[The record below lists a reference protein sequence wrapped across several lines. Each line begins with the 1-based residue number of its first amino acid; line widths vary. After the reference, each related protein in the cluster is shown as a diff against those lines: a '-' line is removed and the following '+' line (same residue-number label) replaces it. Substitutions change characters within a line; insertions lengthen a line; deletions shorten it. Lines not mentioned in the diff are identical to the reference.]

1 MVVEVVQFQS
11 VNQLI
16 ELVLAERA
24 DGKSLWFRGHS
35 SHEYHLVPKLM
46 RDGPRTDK
54 EISRR
59 ESRLLARFR
68 ERSLPFWAAGYPQGP
83 WEHLFSM
90 QHHGVP
96 TRLLDWSENLLVAAY
111 FASLAPGPLSDVQ
124 NAPSLPRP
132 TIWTLDPVGW
142 NQQVPQLQ
150 ETGINILTI
159 ADEIGE
165 RWQPV
170 TSENHLGWRAKHPV
184 AIYGVHNSPR
194 IVAQRGTF
202 TMAGELQDSM
212 EAIADTEDKWAGLLR
227 KYEYTGEHETLR
239 TELKFIGFTESMVFP
254 DLSSLSAELTELEG
268 WQ

>member
-1 MVVEVVQFQS
+1 MEATQFTS
-11 VNQLI
+11 VNELI
-16 ELVLAERA
+16 SLVLADRTA
-24 DGKSLWFRGHS
+24 GKSLWFRGHS
-35 SHEYHLVPKLM
+35 SDQYRLIPKLM
-46 RDGPRTDK
+46 RDGRRTDK
-54 EISRR
+54 EIYRR

-111 FASLAPGPLSDVQ
+111 FASLAPTQSDDD
-124 NAPSLPRP
+124 ASGSHLAEP
-132 TIWTLDPVGW
+132 TVWTLDPVGW

-165 RWQPV
+165 RWAPV

-202 TMAGELQDSM
+202 TMAGELQDAM
-212 EAIADTEDKWAGLLR
+212 EEIASSEPKWSGLLK
-227 KYEYTGEHETLR
+227 KYTYTSDHATLR
-239 TELKFIGFTESMVFP
+239 SELKFIGFTESMVFP

-268 WQ
+268 W